1 MHRNIFH
8 IYFKQKFILNL
19 LWSHCISRNT
29 HFWTHIYLHY
39 LRVVWFCKKGSL
51 FCKIILKKIFKKNIF
66 LLLLLKIKKNLF
78 WLHLFIVNNDDNQ
91 PKCTPTEDVPHTTLS
106 RPIGNRNMSVYDF
119 SDTKKEKDENAISW
133 QWQRRRRQTNWP
145 K

>member
-1 MHRNIFH
+1 MQRNIFH

-51 FCKIILKKIFKKNIF
+51 FCQIILKKILKKNIF
-66 LLLLLKIKKNLF
+66 LLLLLKIKKTYSGYTFLLLIMMITNLNVHQLRMSLTQLWAGQLAIGIWVYMIF
-78 WLHLFIVNNDDNQ
+78 LI
-91 PKCTPTEDVPHTTLS
+91 PK
-106 RPIGNRNMSVYDF
+106 
-119 SDTKKEKDENAISW
+119 KKKMKM
-133 QWQRRRRQTNWP
+133 Q
-145 K
+145 